1 MKIII
6 LDDSLTIR
14 MIIESLLDELGV
26 EEDEIYSFD
35 EGTKALDFI
44 AINGADIVFSD
55 INMPNM
61 NGYEFAKSVFKIMP
75 HLQRTFFAISG
86 SESRKVY
93 QDMKAVG
100 VHHFMKKPIKAGYFR
115 HFILPE
121 IIKIKLKTS
130 F

>member
-14 MIIESLLDELGV
+14 MIIESLLEELGV
-26 EEDEIYSFD
+26 DEDEIYSFD
-35 EGTKALDFI
+35 EGSKALEFI
-44 AINGADIVFSD
+44 VQNGADIVFSD

-61 NGYEFAKSVFKIMP
+61 SGFEFAKLLFAKIP
-75 HLQRTFFAISG
+75 ELQRRFFAISG
-86 SESRKVY
+86 SESRKAY

-121 IIKIKLKTS
+121 IIKIKMKNFS
-130 F
+130 